1 MGSTREFIKSN
12 EVQQYLEWINVKEKK
27 FLEEMLECLVDPS
40 ASHSNIEKYGEEI
53 YRRYI
58 SFSRFNRL
66 LDIFGNGLTEERQKL
81 LQINSD
87 LLAKGYLEA
96 RIPGEMSSIRRKV
109 HADAAYISRQDR
121 QILEE
126 HFGWIHSLLESLQ
139 GESAPPEI
147 SARIQAF
154 TDFMETRKGT
164 YFQDENI
171 REDFLRT
178 NRELYQTALETVVLY
193 QRGEYYYGTLVYI
206 EMVALFLKMATLLNS
221 MFLQEEL
228 MSIYIDPIT
237 RLPNRLQLIRDIGDF
252 RNAYILILNVNA
264 FSKLNL
270 FYGYEFGDEVLRR
283 IAENLRESIAQ
294 RSYRIYGDEFAAIVG
309 SEAEVKELFEM
320 LNSSISILGE
330 EQIFDIYF
338 YGAYK
343 ELGNRALEIC
353 EFAQQKNSNRTLIDS
368 LEIEELMSTLKHE
381 LSLLQEL
388 RDALERDAVIPFF
401 QPIYSPRERRIV
413 GYESL
418 MRIEKPSTGEIMKPK
433 SFMKV
438 LRKSPYYPAYTKRM
452 LEKCFDFFADKPDLF
467 FSVNFTLKDFRDP
480 DITRYLDRLITLDP
494 GTARHL
500 IIEIVESEAL
510 QDFEAINRFIL
521 HFRPRGIRF
530 ALDDFG
536 SGYSNFI
543 QCARLE
549 IDYVKIDGSIVEQ
562 SLEDPKMDKLLE
574 SIIDFAHSFGIAT
587 IAEYVSSKAL
597 FDSLKDR
604 VDRMQGNHIGRPSPE
619 LVQ

>member
-1 MGSTREFIKSN
+1 MERAREFIESD
-12 EVQQYLEWINVKEKK
+12 EVQQYLEWINMKNRN
-27 FLEEMLECLVDPS
+27 FLEEMLENLVDP
-40 ASHSNIEKYGEEI
+40 ASTDTNIEKYGKEI
-53 YRRYI
+53 YHRYI
-58 SFSRFNRL
+58 SFSRFSRL
-66 LDIFGNGLTEERQKL
+66 LETFGNGLTEELRL
-81 LQINSD
+81 RLQANSD

-96 RIPGEMSSIRRKV
+96 RIPREMSSIRHKV
-109 HADAAYISRQDR
+109 HADTAYISREDL
-121 QILEE
+121 QIIEE
-126 HFGWIHSLLESLQ
+126 LFGWIHSLLESLQ
-139 GESAPPEI
+139 GEAAPPEI

-154 TDFMETRKGT
+154 ADFVEAREGT

-178 NRELYQTALETVVLY
+178 NRELYQTALETLALH

-237 RLPNRLQLIRDIGDF
+237 RLPNRLQLIRDLGDF
-252 RNAYILILNVNA
+252 RDAYILILNVNA

-270 FYGYEFGDEVLRR
+270 FYGYDFGDEVLRR
-283 IAENLRESIAQ
+283 IAESLEDSIAR

-309 SEAEVKELFEM
+309 SEAEVKELFER
-320 LNSSISILGE
+320 LNRSISVLGE
-330 EQIFDIYF
+330 ERIFDIYF

-343 ELGNRALEIC
+343 ELGGRALEVC
-353 EFAQQKNSNRTLIDS
+353 EFALQKNRDRTLIDS
-368 LEIEELMSTLKHE
+368 QEIEELMSTLKHE

-401 QPIYSPRERRIV
+401 QPIYSPGERRVV
-413 GYESL
+413 GYEAL
-418 MRIEKPSTGEIMKPK
+418 MRIERPREEGIMEPK
-433 SFMKV
+433 TFLEV
-438 LRKSPYYPAYTKRM
+438 LLESPYYLAYTRRM

-467 FSVNFTLKDFRDP
+467 FNVNFTLKDFRDP
-480 DITRYLDRLITLDP
+480 DITQYLDELVTRDP
-494 GTARHL
+494 ETARRL
-500 IIEIVESEAL
+500 TIEIVESEAL
-510 QDFEAINRFIL
+510 RDFEAINRFIL

-549 IDYVKIDGSIVEQ
+549 IDDVKIDGSIVEQ
-562 SLEDPKMDKLLE
+562 SLEDPKMGRLLE
-574 SIIDFAHSFGIAT
+574 SIIEFAHSFGIST
-587 IAEYVSSKAL
+587 IAEYVSSKEL
-597 FDSLKDR
+597 FESLQDR
-604 VDRMQGNHIGRPSPE
+604 VDRIQGYYIGRPSPD
-619 LVQ
+619 LVR